1 MKNILIFGG
10 SHGIGAGILEHQRK
24 NHHCINMSRTLP
36 ANTEG
41 ISNFSL
47 DVLNDELPELDSL
60 DGLVY
65 CPGSINLRPFTSLT
79 ETDFRADFEINVM
92 GAVKVLKTYLPLL
105 KKSPHASV
113 VLFST
118 VAAQTGMSFHASV
131 AASKGAIESMSRALA
146 AELAPAI
153 RINCVAPSLTDT
165 PLAERLLKSDKQKE
179 SAALRHPLK
188 RYGQIADLAAAV
200 DFLLH
205 ENSSWIT
212 GQILNVDG
220 GLSAINQ

>member
-1 MKNILIFGG
+1 MKNILIVGG
-10 SHGIGAGILEHQRK
+10 SHGIGAGILEDQRK

-47 DVLNDELPELDSL
+47 DVLKDELPELDSL

-131 AASKGAIESMSRALA
+131 AASKGAIESMTRALA

-212 GQILNVDG
+212 GQILKVDG

>member
-1 MKNILIFGG
+1 MKNILIVGG
-10 SHGIGAGILEHQRK
+10 SHGIGSGILEHQRQ
-24 NHHCINMSRTLP
+24 NHHCINFSRTLP
-36 ANTEG
+36 DNTDG
-41 ISNFSL
+41 ISNYTL
-47 DVLNDELPELDSL
+47 DVLSDELPELESL

-79 ETDFRADFEINVM
+79 ETDFRSDFEINVM
-92 GAVKVLKTYLPLL
+92 GAIKVLKAYMPLL
-105 KKSPHASV
+105 KKSPNASV

-131 AASKGAIESMSRALA
+131 AASKGAVESMTRSLA
-146 AELAPAI
+146 AEFAPTI
-153 RINCVAPSLTDT
+153 RVNCIAPSLTDT
-165 PLAERLLKSDKQKE
+165 PLAERLLKTDKQKE
-179 SAALRHPLK
+179 NAALRHPLK
-188 RYGQIADLAAAV
+188 RHGQIADLAAAV

-212 GQILNVDG
+212 GQILKVDG

>member
-1 MKNILIFGG
+1 MKNILIVGA
-10 SHGIGAGILEHQRK
+10 SHGIGSGILEHQRK

-47 DVLNDELPELDSL
+47 DVLKDELPELESL

>member
-1 MKNILIFGG
+1 MKNILIVGG
-10 SHGIGAGILEHQRK
+10 SHGIGSGILKDQRQ
-24 NHHCINMSRTLP
+24 NHHCINFSRTLP
-36 ANTEG
+36 ANTDG
-41 ISNFSL
+41 ISNYTL
-47 DVLNDELPELDSL
+47 DVLSDELPEIESL

-131 AASKGAIESMSRALA
+131 AASKGAIESMTRALA

-212 GQILNVDG
+212 GQILKVDG

>member
-1 MKNILIFGG
+1 MKNILIIGG
-10 SHGIGAGILEHQRK
+10 SHGIGAGILENQHK
-24 NHHCINMSRTLP
+24 THHCVNMSRSLP
-36 ANTEG
+36 ANTDG
-41 ISNFSL
+41 ITNFSL

-60 DGLVY
+60 DCLVY

-79 ETDFRADFEINVM
+79 ETDFRTDFEINVM

-105 KKSPHASV
+105 KKSSNASV

-131 AASKGAIESMSRALA
+131 AASKGAIESMTRALA

-153 RINCVAPSLTDT
+153 RVNCVAPSLTET

-188 RYGQIADLAAAV
+188 RYGQAADLAAAV

-212 GQILNVDG
+212 GQILKVDG